1 MQEKI
6 RYRTIGAVFLVS
18 IASIV
23 LPMVFDEPSRHNLP
37 EPDLGVFA
45 EAKLEAEKASGQ
57 PYGGGIEVPIYDEVV
72 PASDVIEK
80 VQQLR
85 AKVDSKGFSTEPH
98 RTLFGEPILSPVRAK
113 SSVFAV
119 QLATFVQLD
128 NARSFREKLRAGGSE
143 AFISSFLDV
152 GRKGKNDEKVRYR
165 VAVGPLLSHTDAEV
179 LHDVLTKKY
188 AVDALVVDM
197 SQ

>member
-128 NARSFREKLRAGGSE
+128 NARSFREKLRAGSSE

-152 GRKGKNDEKVRYR
+152 GRKGKKDEKVRYR

-179 LHDVLTKKY
+179 LRDVLTKKY
-188 AVDALVVDM
+188 AVDAIVVDM